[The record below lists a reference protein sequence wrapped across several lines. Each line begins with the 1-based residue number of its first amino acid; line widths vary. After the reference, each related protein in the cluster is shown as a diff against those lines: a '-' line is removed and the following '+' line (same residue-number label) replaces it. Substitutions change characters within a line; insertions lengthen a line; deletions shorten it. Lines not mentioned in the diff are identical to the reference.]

1 MLLLLLFSSIGCV
14 HCCSSVL
21 GGAASHFVLGSYVDG
36 RFGLTLIVYS
46 INVFDS
52 DSFYDAVATDVAA
65 EPAVLLKRVG
75 KPARTWRDCV
85 ELMTAALFTNGCVN
99 SCSAVALVAGLM
111 RKHCGSTNIHTQVQS
126 VHTTM
131 PPFPTLHTHQAEKVL
146 GSIRQSVWH
155 LGCVSTCGNVK
166 HGGQVVAKLRVRR
179 AARCHFNH
187 CGTQAPN
194 VCRRPCALLL
204 DDCTNTAQ

>member
-1 MLLLLLFSSIGCV
+1 ML
-14 HCCSSVL
+14 
-21 GGAASHFVLGSYVDG
+21 HFGFVCVDG

-46 INVFDS
+46 INVF

-111 RKHCGSTNIHTQVQS
+111 RKHCGSTNIHESSQS
-126 VHTTM
+126 HTAM
-131 PPFPTLHTHQAEKVL
+131 PPSSHTHAT
-146 GSIRQSVWH
+146 R
-155 LGCVSTCGNVK
+155 T
-166 HGGQVVAKLRVRR
+166 KLRKSLAVSDRVS
-179 AARCHFNH
+179 
-187 CGTQAPN
+187 GTLGAFPL
-194 VCRRPCALLL
+194 VAM
-204 DDCTNTAQ
+204 

>member
-1 MLLLLLFSSIGCV
+1 MLLLLLHRRLLLLLLLLFSSIGCV

-111 RKHCGSTNIHTQVQS
+111 RKHCGSTNIHTQVQVS
-126 VHTTM
+126 HT
-131 PPFPTLHTHQAEKVL
+131 PLCRLPNPRTHAT
-146 GSIRQSVWH
+146 R
-155 LGCVSTCGNVK
+155 T
-166 HGGQVVAKLRVRR
+166 KLRKSLAVSDRVS
-179 AARCHFNH
+179 
-187 CGTQAPN
+187 GTLGAFPL
-194 VCRRPCALLL
+194 VAM
-204 DDCTNTAQ
+204 